1 MFRGPPM
8 RSGLHRPSTSMD
20 TNTCSS
26 LRTTY
31 KSRISFFGG
40 IGIAVSDRPKG
51 PFVDALGKPLIGAFH
66 NGAQPIDPMVYNDND
81 GSIYFYYGG
90 QGHCNVARLAPDLKS
105 VIPMKDGSL

>member
-1 MFRGPPM
+1 
-8 RSGLHRPSTSMD
+8 MD